1 MKKIFKKMPHVL
13 LRLWSLLSRF
23 STPTPFVEKVEGLRR
38 SYRREWREMRIG
50 AKE

>member
-1 MKKIFKKMPHVL
+1 MRKIFKKMPHVL

-38 SYRREWREMRIG
+38 SDRREWREMRIG
-50 AKE
+50 AKK